1 MTKATLLDCCE
12 VTINTAIKRISILEG
27 QNKKALEN
35 EFKEWIN
42 IIEHNNQNYD
52 VLYINKIN

>member
-1 MTKATLLDCCE
+1 MTKATLIGCCE
-12 VTINTAIKRISILEG
+12 VTLNTALKRISQLEG
-27 QNKKALEN
+27 QNKKALED

-42 IIEHNNQNYD
+42 VIESNNQNYD